1 MQAYFGFT
9 GWPAQVLAFDLGGRQ
24 LEITGS
30 PGHQDAAITVY
41 DERTGFLLTGDT
53 VYPGRLYVR
62 DMAAFTASLDR
73 LAEFTAARRVSHVL
87 GCHIEMTTR
96 PDRDYPIG
104 CRYQPDEPPL
114 QLSLGRLLAV
124 RDAARQVQ
132 DKPGVHKFG
141 DFAIYNGPCV
151 PAVLRQIARG
161 LAGRARRKVT
171 LLIARWEGLKAAVVS
186 RHAGSPG
193 AWSPPARS
201 GSREA
206 PRTCA

>member
-1 MQAYFGFT
+1 VT
-9 GWPAQVLAFDLGGRQ
+9 
-24 LEITGS
+24 
-30 PGHQDAAITVY
+30 
-41 DERTGFLLTGDT
+41 
-53 VYPGRLYVR
+53 
-62 DMAAFTASLDR
+62 
-73 LAEFTAARRVSHVL
+73 HVL

-171 LLIARWEGLKAAVVS
+171 LLLRMP
-186 RHAGSPG
+186 SPG
-193 AWSPPARS
+193 A
-201 GSREA
+201 
-206 PRTCA
+206 PRQSAGQR